1 MITENNIKHKNDDF
15 LKKKSPQK
23 HRSSIN
29 STELPEFSES
39 NENSKLKN
47 SIPDLLDMSLSDLTD
62 CDEKKLFKKNVQTS
76 IQLTPYEESLYLKP
90 EFLIDLIK
98 TINAMK
104 NTLKPNKNSLKEI
117 LMSKKCREVEFF
129 SDPEIPS
136 SINTQTFIDQQEWK
150 LYNHVEVSKKDLYRV
165 IFKEKAP
172 VIRFTCHACRRP
184 GYFYWNIYLLI
195 VCIISNFLSID
206 YCNLYLN

>member
-104 NTLKPNKNSLKEI
+104 NTLKPNKSSLKEI
-117 LMSKKCREVEFF
+117 FMSKEKCVRVEIRIVFLKIG
-129 SDPEIPS
+129 EIETIKEQFQAEAFIEAKWKEPS
-136 SINTQTFIDQQEWK
+136 III
-150 LYNHVEVSKKDLYRV
+150 EVSQM
-165 IFKEKAP
+165 
-172 VIRFTCHACRRP
+172 
-184 GYFYWNIYLLI
+184 N
-195 VCIISNFLSID
+195 
-206 YCNLYLN
+206 